1 MSLFPVNSAR
11 EAFGYFR
18 PLILVNAEP
27 HPRGIPEGAA
37 RAVRNFEGRT
47 VRRPAP
53 RPQGGKGVFKIRDS
67 IDQDGRFPVQV
78 IGQQDHRTSLGQAN
92 AGNPGVECVDLPNQ
106 LAAQFSGV
114 IVPRPRCPSPAGK
127 GSPVKGT
134 SEMTIRWDPRCI
146 KPALLRSGTKTARWS
161 LFLAVD

>member
-47 VRRPAP
+47 VRRPA
-53 RPQGGKGVFKIRDS
+53 RARKVAR
-67 IDQDGRFPVQV
+67 
-78 IGQQDHRTSLGQAN
+78 A
-92 AGNPGVECVDLPNQ
+92 
-106 LAAQFSGV
+106 FSKFAT
-114 IVPRPRCPSPAGK
+114 R
-127 GSPVKGT
+127 
-134 SEMTIRWDPRCI
+134 
-146 KPALLRSGTKTARWS
+146 
-161 LFLAVD
+161 